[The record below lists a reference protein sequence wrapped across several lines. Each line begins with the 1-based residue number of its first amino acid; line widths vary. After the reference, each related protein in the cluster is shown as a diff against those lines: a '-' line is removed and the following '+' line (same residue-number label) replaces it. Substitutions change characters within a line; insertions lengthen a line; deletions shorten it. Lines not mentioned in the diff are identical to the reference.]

1 MQNEDSQMHRS
12 GINEGDVR
20 GAADAAPRS
29 DPLRLVEDAVSGHDL
44 PRVVA
49 AAAEAI
55 GCSVAISL
63 PALNLWAQSTE
74 TLPASV
80 VAAVQGF
87 ASAVIDDPAAP
98 QPAVITAAA
107 LVHLA
112 GEIVGVVVA
121 VRPPEGEAAGSAVQP
136 LPVIHSW
143 LDAAAAAAAVTALVR
158 GSAHSSGQN
167 ARRAFLELLEAR
179 PGTDFEFLLSK
190 ARQLGYDFSAGAIA
204 ICASSPS
211 ATLEEDSYELS
222 DLGLVAALGGERLIA
237 LIPLATER
245 PDRSADQLLEIIH
258 DHGLQAIKSAPR
270 RGPSGVGAALREASV
285 LLELALDPMTAFAAQ
300 EETYRLLVGV
310 LIHDSEELLALKERT
325 VANLERYD
333 AAHETDLLRTLDAFL
348 SYHGSTTDTASALKL
363 HRHTVGYRLARVQA
377 VTGLSPYESEGRERL
392 SLGLKAHRILEAD
405 QRRSQRLGRHQG
417 L

>member
-1 MQNEDSQMHRS
+1 MQNEDPQMHHS

-29 DPLRLVEDAVSGHDL
+29 DPLRLVEAAVSGTDL
-44 PRVVA
+44 PRVVT

-55 GCSVAISL
+55 GCSIAISL
-63 PALNLWAQSTE
+63 PALDVWAQSTDA
-74 TLPASV
+74 LPAGV

-87 ASAVIDDPAAP
+87 AGAVIDDPAAP
-98 QPAVITAAA
+98 QPDAITAAA
-107 LVHLA
+107 PVRLA

-121 VRPPEGEAAGSAVQP
+121 VRPPESEAAGPAQA
-136 LPVIHSW
+136 LAVIHSW
-143 LDAAAAAAAVTALVR
+143 LDAAAAAAAVTALVH
-158 GSAHSSGQN
+158 GSGHISGQS

-179 PGTDFEFLLSK
+179 PETDFEFLLSK
-190 ARQLGYDFSAGAIA
+190 AHQLGYDFSAGAIA

-211 ATLEEDSYELS
+211 TTLEDSSNELS
-222 DLGLVAALGGERLIA
+222 DLGLVAAVGGERLIA
-237 LIPLATER
+237 LIPLITEQ
-245 PDRSADQLLEIIH
+245 PEHSADQLLEVMH

-270 RGPSGVGAALREASV
+270 RGPAGVGAALREASV
-285 LLELALDPMTAFAAQ
+285 LLELALDPMTAFGAQ

-310 LIHDSEELLALKERT
+310 LIHDSDELLALKERT
-325 VANLERYD
+325 VADIERYD
-333 AAHETDLLRTLDAFL
+333 AAHETDLLSTLDTFL

-417 L
+417 I

>member
-1 MQNEDSQMHRS
+1 MQNEDPQMHRS
-12 GINEGDVR
+12 GIDEGDVR

-29 DPLRLVEDAVSGHDL
+29 DPLRLVEDAVSGTDL
-44 PRVVA
+44 PRVVTTT
-49 AAAEAI
+49 AEAI

-63 PALNLWAQSTE
+63 PALNVWAQSTE
-74 TLPASV
+74 TLTAGV

-87 ASAVIDDPAAP
+87 AGAVIDDPAAP
-98 QPAVITAAA
+98 QPAAITAAA
-107 LVHLA
+107 PVRLA

-121 VRPPEGEAAGSAVQP
+121 VRSPEDEAAGPAQP

-158 GSAHSSGQN
+158 GSGHSNGQS

-204 ICASSPS
+204 ICASSLS
-211 ATLEEDSYELS
+211 ATLEDSSDELS
-222 DLGLVAALGGERLIA
+222 DLGLVAAVGGERLIA

-245 PDRSADQLLEIIH
+245 PDRSADQLLEVMH

-270 RGPSGVGAALREASV
+270 RGPGGVGAALREASV
-285 LLELALDPMTAFAAQ
+285 LLELALDPMPAFSAQ

-325 VANLERYD
+325 VADIERYD
-333 AAHETDLLRTLDAFL
+333 AAHETDLMSTLDAFL
-348 SYHGSTTDTASALKL
+348 SYHGSTTDTATALKL

-405 QRRSQRLGRHQG
+405 QRRSQRLGRHHG
-417 L
+417 I